1 MDELDR
7 ERINSML
14 KGGQHLAES
23 DQQEDRKRGEELLDT
38 AQKLLE
44 ANVMADLVSE
54 ANDGADPIM

>member
-1 MDELDR
+1 MDELER

-14 KGGQHLAES
+14 KDGQRLAES
-23 DQQEDRKRGEELLDT
+23 DQQEDRKRGEEILDT

>member
-1 MDELDR
+1 MDELER

-14 KGGQHLAES
+14 KDGQRLVES
-23 DQQEDRKRGEELLDT
+23 DRQEDRKRGEEILDT

-54 ANDGADPIM
+54 ANDGADSIM

>member
-1 MDELDR
+1 MDELER

-14 KGGQHLAES
+14 KDGQRLVES
-23 DQQEDRKRGEELLDT
+23 DRQEDRKRGEEILDT

-44 ANVMADLVSE
+44 ANVMADQVSE